1 MPLASVSETLLLSRR
16 AGRTETKTT
25 RAIQEDEE
33 PLCAVCESSESEPLI
48 VRKGHQVVKC
58 AHCGLV
64 YMSPRPRRRQELHA
78 LYTDDEYCRRQIL
91 HADHAGRTNEA
102 QWRLAQLERHVP
114 RRGRL
119 LDVGCSTAS
128 FLVAARDKGWD
139 VTGLDVSAGAI
150 EYATAVLGLSAVVGT
165 LEEARLPAAS
175 FDVVTVFECIE
186 HMPDPAGALAAA
198 SRLLKPD
205 GVLVITTPNID
216 GLVPRVT
223 YHLLA
228 RTIGAWEHPTPPHHV
243 YQFSRRTLAA
253 LLHKTGFR
261 EVAART
267 RPMGLRFTVKQMQSA
282 IIDALKRRFAA
293 AEPEAALHLTGRAPM
308 RLPEVLTPASD
319 SRGVRSEATAMW
331 RRALRRT
338 VAGFCWMLGLTLYA
352 VPAGPLGLGDA
363 MLVVARKA

>member
-1 MPLASVSETLLLSRR
+1 MSLP
-16 AGRTETKTT
+16 
-25 RAIQEDEE
+25 QEEE
-33 PLCAVCESSESEPLI
+33 PLCAVCESSEPEPLV

-58 AHCGLV
+58 GQCGLV

-78 LYTDDEYCRRQIL
+78 LYTDDAYCRRQIL
-91 HADHAGRTNEA
+91 HAGHAGRTSEA
-102 QWRLAQLERHVP
+102 QWRLAQVERHVP

-128 FLVAARDKGWD
+128 FLVAARRRGWD

-150 EYATAVLGLSAVVGT
+150 DYATSVLGLSAVVGT

-175 FDVVTVFECIE
+175 FDVITVFECIE
-186 HMPDPAGALAAA
+186 HMPDPAGALEAA

-243 YQFSRRTLAA
+243 YQFSRRTIAA
-253 LLHKTGFR
+253 LLNKTGFR
-261 EVAART
+261 EVATRT

-293 AEPEAALHLTGRAPM
+293 NSRESVTELPRSDPTRQAAARPSVSHARVVPHKPAAL
-308 RLPEVLTPASD
+308 
-319 SRGVRSEATAMW
+319 W
-331 RRALRRT
+331 RRALRRSI
-338 VAGFCWMLGLTLYA
+338 AGFCWILGVTLYA
-352 VPAGPLGLGDA
+352 VPAGRLGLGDA

>member
-1 MPLASVSETLLLSRR
+1 MPLASVRTGLSRR
-16 AGRTETKTT
+16 GGKTAEKGET
-25 RAIQEDEE
+25 QDEE
-33 PLCAVCESSESEPLI
+33 PLCAVCESSASEPLI

-58 AHCGLV
+58 GDCGLV

-78 LYTDDEYCRRQIL
+78 LYTDDAYCRRQIL
-91 HADHAGRTNEA
+91 HAGHAGRTNEA
-102 QWRLAQLERHVP
+102 QWRLAQVERHVA

-139 VTGLDVSAGAI
+139 VTGLDVSSGAI
-150 EYATAVLGLSAVVGT
+150 DYAKSVLGLSAVVGT
-165 LEEARLPAAS
+165 LEESRLPAAS
-175 FDVVTVFECIE
+175 FDVITVFECIE
-186 HMPDPAGALAAA
+186 HMPDPAGALEAA
-198 SRLLKPD
+198 SRLLRPD

-253 LLHKTGFR
+253 LLHKTGFC
-261 EVAART
+261 EVATRT

-293 AEPEAALHLTGRAPM
+293 AHRTTHRHSGGVPAARPHT
-308 RLPEVLTPASD
+308 LPPSRSGVVPHQPA
-319 SRGVRSEATAMW
+319 AMC
-331 RRALRRT
+331 RRVLRRSI
-338 VAGFCWMLGLTLYA
+338 AGFCWILGLTLYA